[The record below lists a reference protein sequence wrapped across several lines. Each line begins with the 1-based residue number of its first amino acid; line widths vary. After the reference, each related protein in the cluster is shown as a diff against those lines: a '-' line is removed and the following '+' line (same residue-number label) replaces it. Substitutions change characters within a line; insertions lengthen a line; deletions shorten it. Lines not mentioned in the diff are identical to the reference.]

1 MLKPMPP
8 SEPDDCRRRNR
19 WRLRLLVLPSVAVL
33 GLALGGEPRLAAGL
47 FVAVGYVLMLGTLRP
62 SSHLFGPLVRE
73 LSAAQAARGEV
84 WLTFDDGPDP
94 QTTPILLDCLARH
107 GVRAGFF
114 LIGEKARRHPELVRA
129 IAAAGHLIGNH
140 SQTHAA
146 GRFWGLP
153 PAAMWREIAGCQQ
166 TLTELLGSPP
176 TLFRPPV
183 GHHNPFVWPPLQ
195 ALGLKMV
202 LWNCRGFDAVLRDP
216 AAVRRRLEAGLRPGA
231 IVLLHEGRADAGE
244 LLEQVLQTLAAC
256 GLRPALPNFV
266 VSENNVNYQSYNQ
279 ITE

>member
-8 SEPDDCRRRNR
+8 PEPAECRRRNR
-19 WRLRLLVLPSVAVL
+19 RRLLLAGLPALLVL
-33 GLALGGEPRLAAGL
+33 GLALGGETRLAAGL

-62 SSHLFGPLVRE
+62 SSHLFGAHQRE

-94 QTTPILLDCLARH
+94 VTTPILLEGLARH

-129 IAAAGHLIGNH
+129 IAAGGHLIGNH
-140 SQTHAA
+140 SQTHPA
-146 GRFWGLP
+146 GRFWSLP
-153 PAAMWREIAGCQQ
+153 PKAMWQEIAGCQQ

-195 ALGLKMV
+195 ALGLKMI
-202 LWNCRGFDAVLRDP
+202 LWNCRGYDAVHQDSVAVLR
-216 AAVRRRLEAGLRPGA
+216 RLAAGLKPGA
-231 IVLLHEGRADAGE
+231 IVLLHEGRADAGA
-244 LLEQVLQTLAAC
+244 LLEGLLQCLAER
-256 GLRPALPNFV
+256 GLTAALPDF
-266 VSENNVNYQSYNQ
+266 SSSQDWLKSSKL
-279 ITE
+279 